1 MRSTSTSKAARYLY
15 MAGLTIAGESIYMLP
30 YMRKTFQ
37 TSMEQV
43 YGIDSVQVG
52 ILNTMFG
59 ILAIVCYLPSG
70 YLADCFSARNL
81 LIFSLVSTGL
91 GGFAMMLIPGY
102 PWLLAIHGFWGVT
115 TILTFW
121 PALVKA
127 TRDWG
132 YQENQGLS
140 FGLLDA
146 GRGATGAVLA
156 SIATGVFAWGATL
169 QTSLQGVLAVYAV
182 SPMLAGGLIWL
193 VVPRSVHEE
202 EEGQGRSAPEHTYG
216 IQDQLRGMWGIV
228 QRSDVWLL
236 AFVVFAA
243 YTLYVG
249 IYDLPAFVEK
259 GYDKSKT
266 YTATLGTVRDWMRP
280 IGAIGAGLIADR
292 FNGAKTLISLFAL
305 LILTFLSLYSL
316 PAVPSAVGIVW
327 VQVLLVGLAVFALRG
342 VYFAMLEELNI
353 PVSLTGFTVG
363 FVSFVGFIPD
373 LYMHLLSGYLVAYFE
388 GVMGYH
394 VYFAFLAVISVV
406 GMASAAIIL
415 RQQQNAPA
423 VVQEQSAAP

>member
-1 MRSTSTSKAARYLY
+1 MNSSPTPKAARYLY
-15 MAGLTIAGESIYMLP
+15 MAGLMIAGESIYMLP

-43 YGIDSVQVG
+43 YGIDSVQIG

-70 YLADCFSARNL
+70 YLADRFSARNL
-81 LIFSLVSTGL
+81 LIFSLISTGI
-91 GGFAMMLIPGY
+91 GGFAMMLIPNY

-132 YQENQGLS
+132 YRENQGLS

-156 SIATGVFAWGATL
+156 SIATAVFAWGATL
-169 QTSLQGVLAVYAV
+169 QTSLQGVLLVYAL
-182 SPMLAGGLIWL
+182 SPILAGGLIWL
-193 VVPRSVHEE
+193 VVPGSIHEKADNN
-202 EEGQGRSAPEHTYG
+202 GQNQHFHHPKR
-216 IQDQLRGMWGIV
+216 QLQGMWSIV

-236 AFVVFAA
+236 ALVVFAA
-243 YTLYVG
+243 YSLYVG

-259 GYDKSKT
+259 GYDRSKT

-280 IGAIGAGLIADR
+280 IGAIGAGLLADR
-292 FNGAKTLISLFAL
+292 FNGAKTLISLFAI
-305 LILTFLSLYSL
+305 LILTFLSLYMV
-316 PAVPSAVGIVW
+316 PAIPDAIWVVW
-327 VQVLLVGLAVFALRG
+327 VQVLVVGLAVFALRG

-353 PVSLTGFTVG
+353 PLSLTGFTVG
-363 FVSFVGFIPD
+363 FVSFVGFVPD
-373 LYMHLLSGYLVAYFE
+373 LYMHLLSGSLVTYFQ
-388 GVMGYH
+388 GVLGYH
-394 VYFAFLAVISVV
+394 VFFALLALIAVFGLVSAWVIHRREPSRFYP
-406 GMASAAIIL
+406 SK
-415 RQQQNAPA
+415 NSSSPN
-423 VVQEQSAAP
+423 

>member
-1 MRSTSTSKAARYLY
+1 
-15 MAGLTIAGESIYMLP
+15 MAGLMIAGESIYMLP

-59 ILAIVCYLPSG
+59 ILAIICYLPSG
-70 YLADCFSARNL
+70 YLADRFSARNL
-81 LIFSLVSTGL
+81 LIFSLISTGL

-132 YQENQGLS
+132 YRENQGLS

-193 VVPRSVHEE
+193 VVPGSVHE
-202 EEGQGRSAPEHTYG
+202 
-216 IQDQLRGMWGIV
+216 
-228 QRSDVWLL
+228 
-236 AFVVFAA
+236 
-243 YTLYVG
+243 
-249 IYDLPAFVEK
+249 
-259 GYDKSKT
+259 
-266 YTATLGTVRDWMRP
+266 
-280 IGAIGAGLIADR
+280 
-292 FNGAKTLISLFAL
+292 
-305 LILTFLSLYSL
+305 
-316 PAVPSAVGIVW
+316 
-327 VQVLLVGLAVFALRG
+327 
-342 VYFAMLEELNI
+342 
-353 PVSLTGFTVG
+353 
-363 FVSFVGFIPD
+363 
-373 LYMHLLSGYLVAYFE
+373 
-388 GVMGYH
+388 
-394 VYFAFLAVISVV
+394 
-406 GMASAAIIL
+406 
-415 RQQQNAPA
+415 
-423 VVQEQSAAP
+423 

>member
-1 MRSTSTSKAARYLY
+1 MNSSPTPKAARYLY
-15 MAGLTIAGESIYMLP
+15 MAGLMIAGESIYMLP

-43 YGIDSVQVG
+43 YGIYSVQVG

-59 ILAIVCYLPSG
+59 ILAIICYLPSG
-70 YLADCFSARNL
+70 YLADRFSARNL
-81 LIFSLVSTGL
+81 LIFSLISTGL

-132 YQENQGLS
+132 YRENQGLS

-146 GRGATGAVLA
+146 GRGAT
-156 SIATGVFAWGATL
+156 GATL

-193 VVPRSVHEE
+193 VVPGSVHEE
-202 EEGQGRSAPEHTYG
+202 EERQARSAPEHTYG
-216 IQDQLRGMWGIV
+216 IQDQLRGMWSIV

-236 AFVVFAA
+236 ALVVFAA

-292 FNGAKTLISLFAL
+292 FNGAKTLISLFAI

-316 PAVPSAVGIVW
+316 PAVPSSVGIVW
-327 VQVLLVGLAVFALRG
+327 VQVLVVGLAVFALRG

-394 VYFAFLAVISVV
+394 VYFAFLAVISLV

-423 VVQEQSAAP
+423 VVREQSAAP

>member
-1 MRSTSTSKAARYLY
+1 
-15 MAGLTIAGESIYMLP
+15 
-30 YMRKTFQ
+30 
-37 TSMEQV
+37 
-43 YGIDSVQVG
+43 
-52 ILNTMFG
+52 
-59 ILAIVCYLPSG
+59 
-70 YLADCFSARNL
+70 
-81 LIFSLVSTGL
+81 
-91 GGFAMMLIPGY
+91 
-102 PWLLAIHGFWGVT
+102 
-115 TILTFW
+115 
-121 PALVKA
+121 
-127 TRDWG
+127 
-132 YQENQGLS
+132 
-140 FGLLDA
+140 
-146 GRGATGAVLA
+146 
-156 SIATGVFAWGATL
+156 
-169 QTSLQGVLAVYAV
+169 
-182 SPMLAGGLIWL
+182 
-193 VVPRSVHEE
+193 
-202 EEGQGRSAPEHTYG
+202 
-216 IQDQLRGMWGIV
+216 MWSIV

-236 AFVVFAA
+236 ALVVFAA

-292 FNGAKTLISLFAL
+292 FNGAKTLISLFAI

-327 VQVLLVGLAVFALRG
+327 VQVLVVGLAVFALRG

-423 VVQEQSAAP
+423 VVREQSAAP